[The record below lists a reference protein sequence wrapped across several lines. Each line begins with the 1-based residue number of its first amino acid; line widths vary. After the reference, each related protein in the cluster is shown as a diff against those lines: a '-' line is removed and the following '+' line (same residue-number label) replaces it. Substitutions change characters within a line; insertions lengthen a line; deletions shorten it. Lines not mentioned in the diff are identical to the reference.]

1 MPLLSANPMWEAF
14 GQRALLTAGAGGADF
29 GECLAAVRAVGEDG
43 DADAWCRAWTDA
55 GDRVAAG
62 AEESARK
69 GHRTSAHEAF
79 MRASTY
85 HRTAYFPLFGAPVD
99 PRLSA
104 AFERDAECFR
114 RAAELAPYPLEAF
127 EIRAE
132 FGSMPAYLARP
143 DDSGEPRPTIVQT
156 DGYDGNVQEMFFST
170 APAAL
175 RRGYN
180 WVGFD
185 GPGQGRPLIR
195 DGLTLRPDWENVVR
209 PAIDAVLELP
219 QVDPDRVVLV
229 GWSLGGFLAPRAAA
243 FEQRLAAL
251 VADPGQWDLG
261 PPAVAMLPLSE
272 DEKAAFPAIDPE
284 KLAPM
289 ERWVR
294 QEAEPLMRWRL
305 AQRGLWVHGVETLF
319 ELFAAMT
326 EFELSPVAGQISCP
340 TLVTMA
346 EGDPIAAGAPQLH
359 AAIQAPKRLLKFS
372 EAEGAGGHCE
382 AMARSLYHQRV
393 FDWLDE
399 TLA

>member
-1 MPLLSANPMWEAF
+1 MPLLSENPMWEAF
-14 GQRALLTAGAGGADF
+14 GQRALLTTGAGGADF

-43 DADAWCRAWTDA
+43 DAGDWHRAWSEA
-55 GDRVAAG
+55 GERVAAG
-62 AEESARK
+62 AEESASK
-69 GHRTSAHEAF
+69 GHGISAHEAYL
-79 MRASTY
+79 RASTY
-85 HRTAYFPLFGAPVD
+85 HRTAYAPLFGAPVD
-99 PRLSA
+99 PRLTA
-104 AFERDAECFR
+104 AFECDAECFR
-114 RAAELAPYPLEAF
+114 RGAELASFPLEAF
-127 EIRAE
+127 EIEAE
-132 FGSMPAYLARP
+132 FGSMPAYVARP

-156 DGYDGNVQEMFFST
+156 DGYDGNVHEMFFST

-185 GPGQGRPLIR
+185 GPGQGRCLIR
-195 DGLTLRPDWENVVR
+195 DGLPLRPDWENVVR

-219 QVDPDRVVLV
+219 AVAPDRVVLA

-243 FEQRLAAL
+243 FEHRLAAL

-261 PPAVAMLPLSE
+261 PPAVALLPLSDADKE
-272 DEKAAFPAIDPE
+272 AFPDIDPE

-289 ERWVR
+289 EKWLAE
-294 QEAEPLMRWRL
+294 EAEPLMRWRL
-305 AQRGLWVHGVETLF
+305 AQRGLWVHGVDSLF
-319 ELFAAMT
+319 ELFKALN
-326 EFELSPVAGQISCP
+326 EFELSSVAGQISCP

-346 EGDPIAAGAPQLH
+346 EGDPMAAGAPQLH
-359 AAIQAPKRLLKFS
+359 EAIDAPKRLLKFS
-372 EAEGAGGHCE
+372 AAEGAGGHCE